1 VTTLAR
7 IAFDMGRY
15 QKRSAAIARLDALM
29 RAAPFSA
36 DEVTMLMKR
45 YGPVRGV
52 RQLRELIP
60 LVDPGAA
67 SPKES
72 WLRLLL
78 IDNGFPIPETQI
90 PILDGECRFS
100 KAVSTGGSPTCA

>member
-1 VTTLAR
+1 MTTLAR
-7 IAFDMGRY
+7 TAFDMGRY

-45 YGPVRGV
+45 YGPVWGV

-72 WLRLLL
+72 LAATP
-78 IDNGFPIPETQI
+78 IDRQ
-90 PILDGECRFS
+90 R
-100 KAVSTGGSPTCA
+100 VSDSRDSDHRPRRRV